1 MAGGKGRRVKT
12 FKALLP
18 VNSQSE
24 VLYIN
29 KEDVVLLGKGDG
41 VPVDVGSGHTSSV
54 LIIPG
59 NRYFRSRGKVKI
71 TGVICPWIQRGVRG
85 NFIVQYAN
93 MICGGEEDQMKIAGS
108 PF

>member
-59 NRYFRSRGKVKI
+59 NNTCNQLTETVTFLQNLPPGGSGR
-71 TGVICPWIQRGVRG
+71 TGPLASHNPLKYQ
-85 NFIVQYAN
+85 
-93 MICGGEEDQMKIAGS
+93 
-108 PF
+108 

>member
-1 MAGGKGRRVKT
+1 VAGGKGRRVKT

-41 VPVDVGSGHTSSV
+41 ALWMLEAD
-54 LIIPG
+54 IPH
-59 NRYFRSRGKVKI
+59 RFL
-71 TGVICPWIQRGVRG
+71 
-85 NFIVQYAN
+85 
-93 MICGGEEDQMKIAGS
+93 
-108 PF
+108 